1 MIKDGKSGP
10 FFERGEKIQGDE
22 RVQMDAGV
30 GGDRLRGL
38 NEGVLGREME
48 RKWAYKRTVP
58 EGVGAKLPGGSVDCL
73 VGGITGQ
80 GVTLDSSRQGSP
92 MWQKSK
98 RLQLTSSPS
107 GTRDSEGGLCR

>member
-1 MIKDGKSGP
+1 MGEDRGKQAS
-10 FFERGEKIQGDE
+10 K
-22 RVQMDAGV
+22 MDARMGE
-30 GGDRLRGL
+30 DRLRGL
-38 NEGVLGREME
+38 GEAVVGWEVGEEWANKRILPVGVEG
-48 RKWAYKRTVP
+48 
-58 EGVGAKLPGGSVDCL
+58 KLPGVSVGCL

-80 GVTLDSSRQGSP
+80 RIMAGGSRQGSP

>member
-1 MIKDGKSGP
+1 M
-10 FFERGEKIQGDE
+10 
-22 RVQMDAGV
+22 QMDARV

-48 RKWAYKRTVP
+48 RKWANKHDVP
-58 EGVGAKLPGGSVDCL
+58 EGVGAKLPGVSVGCL

-80 GVTLDSSRQGSP
+80 RITAGGSRQGSP